1 MDVARFVRIFEPD
14 PSDDFVTKRTAA
26 IRQLKTQFLKQRNV
40 GKLMSLATET
50 FGVFQEPPVVP
61 ESYAEVIEG
70 AIKKQSESFV
80 RDGRDLEMSVCAM
93 IAVIHA
99 IQGSDKASEGWTVAD
114 VLATAVWSGASFLPA
129 NPEPKLEEFRSQT
142 VDAAKQRILE
152 SSLDTRVRRN
162 VPEFGAFGDE
172 QLGAEAFGE
181 ATGATIDALQY
192 NAALDREELDML
204 WWVLGDTSNVL
215 EKPMVSLSPETRAI
229 TSGIE
234 LGELLRALPSQSHR
248 NLCARGVGETE
259 SMTLPAVLEALGAC
273 AVEVLML
280 GDWRAAAGEVGF
292 WPECGHLARPTLGW
306 KSQTGRPERKRF
318 AFHTRS
324 MGTARPGASAL
335 AGQHLPQHVATV
347 PIRLMFNAKHT
358 RSHSPRTFAKPRRLN
373 RRNPS
378 TSLIHPFGASE
389 SHLRCAYRAL
399 PAGRASFSPMRC
411 VAGSRAG
418 STATWDLPSRPSAT
432 CASMPRSSS
441 SNRSG
446 SLQ

>member
-26 IRQLKTQFLKQRNV
+26 IRQLKAHFLKQRNV

-50 FGVFQEPPVVP
+50 FGVFQNPPVVA

-93 IAVIHA
+93 IAVVHA
-99 IQGSDKASEGWTVAD
+99 IQGSGKASEGWAVGD

-215 EKPMVSLSPETRAI
+215 EKPLASLSPETRAI
-229 TSGIE
+229 VSGIE
-234 LGELLRALPSQSHR
+234 LGALLRALPSQSHR

-259 SMTLPAVLEALGAC
+259 SMTLPAVLEALGDDRTAL
-273 AVEVLML
+273 AANFANEILVDEATSVFPLL
-280 GDWRAAAGEVGF
+280 NGIRAG
-292 WPECGHLARPTLGW
+292 
-306 KSQTGRPERKRF
+306 S
-318 AFHTRS
+318 
-324 MGTARPGASAL
+324 SAL
-335 AGQHLPQHVATV
+335 AGSDVARPLKEWCARALLERAV
-347 PIRLMFNAKHT
+347 LRVQYPG
-358 RSHSPRTFAKPRRLN
+358 N
-373 RRNPS
+373 RR
-378 TSLIHPFGASE
+378 
-389 SHLRCAYRAL
+389 R
-399 PAGRASFSPMRC
+399 
-411 VAGSRAG
+411 
-418 STATWDLPSRPSAT
+418 
-432 CASMPRSSS
+432 
-441 SNRSG
+441 
-446 SLQ
+446 